1 MKNNIKIGITIGDA
15 NGIGPEIII
24 KTFLQYKTIRD
35 QTIIIY
41 SSVEIIEY
49 YLQILKLNLTLS
61 IINSIEEAKIGKFNI
76 LPINNNF
83 KVTPGLPSKESGQL
97 AFEAIYSCLLYT
109 SPSPRD
115 RQKSRMPSSA

>member
-49 YLQILKLNLTLS
+49 YLQILKHE
-61 IINSIEEAKIGKFNI
+61 I
-76 LPINNNF
+76 
-83 KVTPGLPSKESGQL
+83 KESKFILKEVLFLL
-97 AFEAIYSCLLYT
+97 AFRFFEIRTWS
-109 SPSPRD
+109 
-115 RQKSRMPSSA
+115 

>member
-1 MKNNIKIGITIGDA
+1 MKKNIKIGITIGDA

-49 YLQILKLNLTLS
+49 YLQIFKLNLT
-61 IINSIEEAKIGKFNI
+61 
-76 LPINNNF
+76 
-83 KVTPGLPSKESGQL
+83 
-97 AFEAIYSCLLYT
+97 
-109 SPSPRD
+109 D
-115 RQKSRMPSSA
+115 RKSVV

>member
-49 YLQILKLNLTLS
+49 YMSLIH
-61 IINSIEEAKIGKFNI
+61 I
-76 LPINNNF
+76 
-83 KVTPGLPSKESGQL
+83 
-97 AFEAIYSCLLYT
+97 
-109 SPSPRD
+109 
-115 RQKSRMPSSA
+115 